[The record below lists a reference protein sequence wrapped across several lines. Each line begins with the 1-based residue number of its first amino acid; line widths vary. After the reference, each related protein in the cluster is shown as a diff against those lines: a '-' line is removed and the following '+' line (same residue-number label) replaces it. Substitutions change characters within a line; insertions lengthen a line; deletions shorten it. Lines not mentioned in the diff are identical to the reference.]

1 MSEVSSLIYVGLDPD
16 SGFPSSLVSLNSGDT
31 ITSSILPESVR
42 DVITNVIIDPVGNEV
57 SIGGVLDVDSTNG
70 TIKFK
75 DPTDGQSSVIIETTE
90 NYLSST
96 NNFDMSGLRSIEVGT
111 ADINTADISDLTVES
126 AMTAQDGVLP
136 ILPRGY
142 IAKTDDRFAVDGSGI
157 GSGANNIYVTN
168 GAGPFIYYETSTN
181 GSVRSGANEFGL
193 GAVPTHTVS
202 STPDSYLSG
211 TIPAFYEQ
219 GTYCRTTVSSTGV
232 YEIQSMLNLSATS
245 EIDIIYNIKID
256 NVAIANLAD
265 TIVGVAAPHFRV
277 VKLQAVKFLTAGQEI
292 RVSLTALANHLI
304 GAGSNLLIKRI
315 G

>member
-1 MSEVSSLIYVGLDPD
+1 MTDVSSLIYVGLD
-16 SGFPSSLVSLNSGDT
+16 FPSSLVGMGSGDT

-42 DVITNVIIDPVGNEV
+42 NILTNVVIDPVGSEV
-57 SIGGVLDVDSTNG
+57 SIGGVLDVDTTNG

-96 NNFDMSGLRSIEVGT
+96 TNFDMSGF
-111 ADINTADISDLTVES
+111 ISNLTVES

-136 ILPRGY
+136 MLPRGY

-157 GSGANNIYVTN
+157 GSGANNLYVTN

-181 GSVRSGANEFGL
+181 GSVRNGANEFGL
-193 GAVPTHTVS
+193 GAVPTYTVS

-219 GTYCRTTVSSTGV
+219 DTYCRTIVSSTGV

-245 EIDIIYNIKID
+245 EIDVIYNIKID

-265 TIVGVAAPHFRV
+265 TIVGIAAPHFRV

-292 RVSLTALANHLI
+292 RVSLTAGANHLI
-304 GAGSNLLIKRI
+304 GSGSNLLIKRI

>member
-1 MSEVSSLIYVGLDPD
+1 MTDVSSLIYVGLDPD
-16 SGFPSSLVSLNSGDT
+16 SGFPSSLVGMGSGDT

-42 DVITNVIIDPVGNEV
+42 NILTNVVIDPVGSEV
-57 SIGGVLDVDSTNG
+57 SIGGVLDVDTTNG

-96 NNFDMSGLRSIEVGT
+96 TNFDVSGLGTIEAGT
-111 ADINTADISDLTVES
+111 ADLNAADISNLTVES

-136 ILPRGY
+136 MLPRGY

-157 GSGANNIYVTN
+157 GSGANNLYVTN

-181 GSVRSGANEFGL
+181 GSVRNGANEFGL
-193 GAVPTHTVS
+193 GAVPTYTVS

-219 GTYCRTTVSSTGV
+219 DTYCRTIVSSTGV

-245 EIDIIYNIKID
+245 EIDIIYNIKVD
-256 NVAIANLAD
+256 IANLAD
-265 TIVGVAAPHFRV
+265 TVVGVAAPHFRI

-292 RVSLTALANHLI
+292 RVSLTAGANHLI
-304 GAGSNLLIKRI
+304 GSGSNLLIKRI